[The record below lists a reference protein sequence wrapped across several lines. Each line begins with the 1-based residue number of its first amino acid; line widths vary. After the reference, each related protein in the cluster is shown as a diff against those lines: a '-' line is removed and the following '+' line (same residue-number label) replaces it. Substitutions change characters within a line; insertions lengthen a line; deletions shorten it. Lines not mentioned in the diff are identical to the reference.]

1 MAERPW
7 FERVGAWGT
16 EWIESTGLPRDVVLF
31 VVTVLVGFFT
41 ALVARRIA
49 RRLTIQ
55 GARLIFKL
63 SQEHS
68 PPDVTRSAKAVGAA
82 VYWLVLLLTIMAATD
97 ILGLPVVSTWFA
109 QVASY
114 LPRVVA
120 SIFIL
125 VLGIVVA
132 KVMRKVAA
140 GAARSANLPA
150 FERIGHAAEVSI
162 LIAVVLVA
170 VEQLG
175 IEISLLTTV
184 VLIVLAAVF
193 TGGALA
199 FGLGGRAWVANV
211 LSAHYVGR
219 LYQVGQTIRVGRVEG
234 KILRFTD
241 TAVILESRDGET
253 AVPASEFA
261 AMPSTLL
268 LKRGQAK
275 DTSAKAPATEE
286 LGS

>member
-1 MAERPW
+1 MTRP
-7 FERVGAWGT
+7 
-16 EWIESTGLPRDVVLF
+16 S
-31 VVTVLVGFFT
+31 
-41 ALVARRIA
+41 ARRVHRA
-49 RRLTIQ
+49 VHGTVSASTPGRRRLDRT
-55 GARLIFKL
+55 
-63 SQEHS
+63 
-68 PPDVTRSAKAVGAA
+68 
-82 VYWLVLLLTIMAATD
+82 AT
-97 ILGLPVVSTWFA
+97 
-109 QVASY
+109 
-114 LPRVVA
+114 
-120 SIFIL
+120 
-125 VLGIVVA
+125 
-132 KVMRKVAA
+132 
-140 GAARSANLPA
+140 
-150 FERIGHAAEVSI
+150 
-162 LIAVVLVA
+162 
-170 VEQLG
+170 
-175 IEISLLTTV
+175 LLTTV